1 MYIYIYIYTCNIYI
15 YIHIYIH
22 MHIHLRNIYLKRGVF
37 VKKNF
42 QHTCHDLMK
51 NLAEKFAAIY

>member
-1 MYIYIYIYTCNIYI
+1 
-15 YIHIYIH
+15 

-42 QHTCHDLMK
+42 QHTYHDLMK